1 MLRVIRKDLILNR
14 NVILI
19 NAVIFGAC
27 LTLFTTWEQDLP
39 PRLYAGFSSF
49 LLAFLPAVLV
59 TREDKFNAMALG
71 CSLPVSRKAIVQAR
85 FALSVG
91 IALPGILGAFLLGAF
106 LPYSNFRAADLFAW
120 APILIGLAGVTI
132 VLSLLL
138 PFTLRFGMKGIMIFL
153 IATQVLGVVLLTV
166 VKVTGSSMDKAIVG
180 RIIGFFVRAH
190 EVLGSTGFNLSLAA
204 SLLSL
209 LGLSYLVSVRV
220 FERREL

>member
-14 NVILI
+14 NVILV
-19 NAVIFGAC
+19 NSVIFVAC
-27 LTLFTTWEQDLP
+27 LTYFATAATRIPPQLF
-39 PRLYAGFSSF
+39 AGFASF
-49 LLAFLPAVLV
+49 MMAFLPAVIV
-59 TREDKFNAMALG
+59 TREDKFNAMTLG

-91 IALPGILGAFLLGAF
+91 MALLSILVAFLLGSF
-106 LPYSNFRAADLFAW
+106 VPYSNFRASDLFS
-120 APILIGLAGVTI
+120 PGPLLIAVAGITI

-138 PFTLRFGMKGIMIFL
+138 PFTLRFGMKGILIFL
-153 IATQVLGVVLLTV
+153 VATQVLGVVLLTV